1 MTAGAAGSRPDKFR
15 RANVTTGGTAFVL
28 VSNVPTGTGHRTEHH
43 MKIVV
48 IGGTGLIGSQVVTT
62 LKAAGHEVLAASP
75 NTGVNAV
82 TGEGLAE
89 ALKGASVVVD
99 VANSPSFAD
108 DAAMDFFV
116 RAGRN
121 LAAAEKDAGVSHH
134 VALSVVGTELLLD
147 SGYFRAKLAQE
158 ELIASAGVPWTLV
171 RATQFFEFVAAIA
184 GAAIVD
190 GVARVTSASIQP
202 IASADVAAKVAE
214 AALAPPRNG
223 MVEIAGPERLPMV
236 DLVKRHFDGLGET
249 REVVTDDTA
258 PYFGVVLEGPWLTPT
273 GDAWLSQRRYDDWLA
288 AQPKRVA

>member
-1 MTAGAAGSRPDKFR
+1 
-15 RANVTTGGTAFVL
+15 
-28 VSNVPTGTGHRTEHH
+28 

-48 IGGTGLIGSQVVTT
+48 IGGTGLIGSQVVAN
-62 LKAAGHEVLAASP
+62 LRDAGYEVLGASP

-82 TGEGLAE
+82 TGEGLAD
-89 ALKGASVVVD
+89 ALQGAGVVVD

-121 LAAAEKDAGVSHH
+121 IAAAEKAAGVMHH

-147 SGYFRAKLAQE
+147 SDYFRAKLAQE

-171 RATQFFEFVAAIA
+171 RATQFFEFVGTIAQVAI
-184 GAAIVD
+184 ID

-202 IASADVAAKVAE
+202 IASADVAAKVAG
-214 AALAPPRNG
+214 AALAPPRNATI
-223 MVEIAGPERLPMV
+223 EIAGPERMPMV
-236 DLVKRHFDGLGET
+236 ELVRRHFDGIGDT
-249 REVVTDDTA
+249 HEVVTDDTE
-258 PYFGVVLEGPWLTPT
+258 PYFGVLLEDRWLTPT
-273 GDAWLSQRRYDDWLA
+273 GDAWLSERRYSDWLA

>member
-1 MTAGAAGSRPDKFR
+1 MER
-15 RANVTTGGTAFVL
+15 
-28 VSNVPTGTGHRTEHH
+28 H

-48 IGGTGLIGSQVVTT
+48 IGGTGLIGSQVVAN
-62 LKAAGHEVLAASP
+62 LRGAGHQVLAASP
-75 NTGVNAV
+75 STGVNAV
-82 TGEGLAE
+82 TGKGLAD
-89 ALKGASVVVD
+89 ALQGAGVVVD

-108 DAAMDFFV
+108 DAVMDFFV

-121 LAAAEKDAGVSHH
+121 LAEAEKAAGVPHH

-158 ELIASAGVPWTLV
+158 ELIASAGVPWTVV
-171 RATQFFEFVAAIA
+171 RATQFFEFVGTIA
-184 GAAIVD
+184 GASIID

-223 MVEIAGPERLPMV
+223 MIEIAGPVRLPMV
-236 DLVKRHFDGLGET
+236 ELVKRHFDGIGET
-249 REVVTDDTA
+249 REVITDDTA
-258 PYFGVVLEGPWLTPT
+258 PYFGVLLENRWLTPT
-273 GDAWLSQRRYDDWLA
+273 GYAWLSQRRYGDWLA

>member
-1 MTAGAAGSRPDKFR
+1 
-15 RANVTTGGTAFVL
+15 
-28 VSNVPTGTGHRTEHH
+28 

-48 IGGTGLIGSQVVTT
+48 IGGTGLIGSQVVSN
-62 LKAAGHEVLAASP
+62 LKAASHDVRAASP

-89 ALKGASVVVD
+89 ALKGADVVID

-108 DAAMDFFV
+108 EAAMDFFV

-121 LAAAEKDAGVSHH
+121 LAEAEKNAGVSHH

-184 GAAIVD
+184 GAALVD
-190 GVARVTSASIQP
+190 GIARVTSASIQP

-214 AALAPPRNG
+214 AALASPRKG
-223 MVEIAGPERLPMV
+223 MIEIAGPERLPMV
-236 DLVKRHFDGLGET
+236 DLVRRHFDGIGET
-249 REVVTDDTA
+249 RSVIADDTA
-258 PYFGVVLEGPWLTPT
+258 PYFGVVLEDRWLTPA
-273 GDAWLSQRRYDDWLA
+273 GPAWLSERRYSDWLA